1 MEILTAVA
9 AATTAYKSVV
19 KLVNAGRELEDVAGQ
34 LGKWYTAASDIANA
48 DEEAK
53 NPPFYKKLLYK
64 GSVEEEALNATI
76 AKQKLA
82 EQESELRTMIMY
94 RFGSNVYKE
103 MIDLRRKIRKQR
115 EQEVYRRR
123 KAWRNLW
130 EGIAIVVLLA
140 LTSVT
145 IFWLI
150 WLINNHSA

>member
-48 DEEAK
+48 EQEAK

-94 RFGSNVYKE
+94 RYGSNVYKE
-103 MIDLRRKIRKQR
+103 MIELRRKIRKQR

>member
-94 RFGSNVYKE
+94 RYGSNVYKE

-130 EGIAIVVLLA
+130 EGVAIVVLLA

>member
-1 MEILTAVA
+1 VEVLTAIA
-9 AATTAYKSVV
+9 AATTAYKTVV
-19 KLVNAGRELEDVAGQ
+19 KLVSAGRELEDVAGQ

-48 DEEAK
+48 EQEAK

-103 MIDLRRKIRKQR
+103 MIDLRRSIRKQR

-130 EGIAIVVLLA
+130 EGVAIVILLA
-140 LTSVT
+140 LTSGG
-145 IFWLI
+145 IFGLI
-150 WLINNHSA
+150 WLISNHSA

>member
-9 AATTAYKSVV
+9 AATTAYKTVV

-48 DEEAK
+48 EQEAK

-94 RFGSNVYKE
+94 RYGSNVYKE

-130 EGIAIVVLLA
+130 EGVAIVVLLA

>member
-9 AATTAYKSVV
+9 AATSAYKSVV

-34 LGKWYTAASDIANA
+34 LGKWYTGASDIANA
-48 DEEAK
+48 EQEAK

-94 RFGSNVYKE
+94 RYGSNVYKE

-130 EGIAIVVLLA
+130 EGLAIIGLLA
-140 LTSVT
+140 LTSGV

>member
-9 AATTAYKSVV
+9 AATSAYKTVV
-19 KLVNAGRELEDVAGQ
+19 KLVSAGRELEDVAGQ

-48 DEEAK
+48 EQEAK

-94 RFGSNVYKE
+94 RYGSNVYKE
-103 MIDLRRKIRKQR
+103 MIDLRRKIRKER
-115 EQEVYRRR
+115 EDAIYKRR
-123 KAWRNLW
+123 KMRQNII
-130 EGIAIVVLLA
+130 EGFVVILLILLGAGA
-140 LTSVT
+140 L
-145 IFWLI
+145 IGLI
-150 WLINNHSA
+150 WLIKTHSA

>member
-1 MEILTAVA
+1 VEILTAVA

-94 RFGSNVYKE
+94 RYGSNVYKE
-103 MIDLRRKIRKQR
+103 MIELRRKIRKQR

-140 LTSVT
+140 LTSGT

>member
-1 MEILTAVA
+1 VEVLTAIA

-48 DEEAK
+48 EQEAK

-76 AKQKLA
+76 AKQKLY
-82 EQESELRTMIMY
+82 EQEQELRTMIMY
-94 RFGSNVYKE
+94 RYGSNVYKE

-115 EQEVYRRR
+115 EQAVYKRR
-123 KAWRNLW
+123 KMRQNLI
-130 EGIAIVVLLA
+130 EGVLIAFLISLC
-140 LTSVT
+140 TG
-145 IFWLI
+145 IIIGFI
-150 WLINNHSA
+150 WLVNSHSA